1 MMDSKDLQINLLLA
15 VLKEIEAKYE
25 YLLKKTERLSN
36 EYKKHAYYDPLTGLY
51 NRYSFQLLLEL
62 KLKKASRKG
71 EKVAVIFMDMDDFKK
86 INDSL
91 GHTEGDKLLK
101 LVGKRL
107 SRLVRREDLLARL
120 GGDEF
125 IIAFSYQGGDEK
137 VVKLVKRIQKA
148 FKTPLKLNS
157 MTVYPKMSIGI
168 SIYPINGSNVSTL
181 LKKADMAMY
190 HVKERGK
197 GDYQFFSEDI
207 QEKVLMRIKIEEA
220 LKEGI
225 SSDELFL
232 VFQPR
237 ISLRD
242 MSLTG
247 AEVLLRWKSR
257 TFGDISPATFIPIA
271 EDSGMIYKL
280 GSWLAGKVRGAIADL
295 QRTYRKSLKFSIN
308 VSVKQLEKPD
318 FYEEFLSHFINSS
331 GRFNTSVEFEI
342 TETLLMQKFDE
353 INSNLRK
360 LKELGFGLLIDDF
373 GSGYS
378 SFARL
383 KLLPADG
390 VKIDL
395 ELIKDIDKDQKT
407 YEIVKAIISFSKVLG
422 LKTIAEGI
430 ERRKQLNILR
440 DIGCDEAQGFLISK
454 PLPAQDFIEILKKD
468 KIL

>member
-1 MMDSKDLQINLLLA
+1 MDPKDLQINLLLA

-25 YLLKKTERLSN
+25 YLLKKTERLSE

-62 KLKKASRKG
+62 KLRKATRKN
-71 EKVAVIFMDMDDFKK
+71 EKVAVVFMDLDDFKK

-91 GHTEGDKLLK
+91 GHTEGDKFLK
-101 LVGKRL
+101 LVGEKL
-107 SRLVRREDLLARL
+107 SKLIRKEDILARL

-125 IIAFSYQGGDEK
+125 IVAFSYNGGEEK
-137 VVKLVKRIQKA
+137 VVKLVERIHKA
-148 FKTPLKLNS
+148 FEKPLKLEG
-157 MTVYPKMSIGI
+157 MTVTPNVSIGI
-168 SIYPINGSNVSTL
+168 AVAPMNGNDVSTL

-197 GDYQFFSEDI
+197 GAYQFFSEEI
-207 QEKVLMRIKIEEA
+207 QQKVIKRVRIEEA
-220 LKEGI
+220 LREGI

-237 ISLRD
+237 VNIPDGSLA
-242 MSLTG
+242 G
-247 AEVLLRWKSR
+247 AEVLLRWKSK
-257 TFGDISPATFIPIA
+257 TFGDINPATFIPIA
-271 EDSGMIYKL
+271 EDTGMIYKL
-280 GSWLAGKVRGAIADL
+280 GSWLANKVKGVVEQLNKLSRRDL
-295 QRTYRKSLKFSIN
+295 RLSIN

-318 FYEEFLSHFINSS
+318 FYDEFLS
-331 GRFNTSVEFEI
+331 RFVRSDRKMNTAIEFEI
-342 TETLLMQKFDE
+342 TETLVMQKFDE
-353 INSNLRK
+353 INTNLKK
-360 LKELGFGLLIDDF
+360 LKDLGFGLLIDDF

-378 SFARL
+378 SFSRL

-395 ELIKDIDKDQKT
+395 ELIKDIDRDEKT
-407 YEIVKAIISFSKVLG
+407 YEIVKAIVSFSKVLG

-430 ERRKQLNILR
+430 ERESQLSILR
-440 DIGCDEAQGFLISK
+440 DMGCEEAQGFYISK
-454 PLPAQDFIEILKKD
+454 PLTEEEFIEVIERG

>member
-1 MMDSKDLQINLLLA
+1 MDPKDLQINLLLA

-25 YLLKKTERLSN
+25 YLLKKTERLSE

-62 KLKKASRKG
+62 KLRKATRKN
-71 EKVAVIFMDMDDFKK
+71 EKVAVVFMDLDDFKK

-91 GHTEGDKLLK
+91 GHTEGDKFLK
-101 LVGKRL
+101 LVGEKL
-107 SRLVRREDLLARL
+107 SKLIRKEDILARL

-125 IIAFSYQGGDEK
+125 IVAFSYNGGEEK
-137 VVKLVKRIQKA
+137 VVKLVERIHKA
-148 FKTPLKLNS
+148 FEKPLKLEG
-157 MTVYPKMSIGI
+157 MTVTPNVSIGI
-168 SIYPINGSNVSTL
+168 AVAPMNGNDVSTL

-197 GDYQFFSEDI
+197 GAYQFFSEEI
-207 QEKVLMRIKIEEA
+207 QQKVIKRVRIEEA
-220 LKEGI
+220 LREGI

-237 ISLRD
+237 VNIPDGSLA
-242 MSLTG
+242 G
-247 AEVLLRWKSR
+247 AEVLLRWKSK
-257 TFGDISPATFIPIA
+257 TFGDINPATFIPIA
-271 EDSGMIYKL
+271 EDTGMIYKL
-280 GSWLAGKVRGAIADL
+280 GSWLANKVKGVVEQLNKLSRRDL
-295 QRTYRKSLKFSIN
+295 RLSIN

-318 FYEEFLSHFINSS
+318 FYDEFLS
-331 GRFNTSVEFEI
+331 RFVRSDRKMNTAIEFEI
-342 TETLLMQKFDE
+342 TETLVMQKFDE
-353 INSNLRK
+353 INTNLKK
-360 LKELGFGLLIDDF
+360 LKDLGFGLLIDDF

-378 SFARL
+378 SFSRL

-395 ELIKDIDKDQKT
+395 ELIKDIDRDEKT
-407 YEIVKAIISFSKVLG
+407 YEIVKAIVSFSKVLG

-430 ERRKQLNILR
+430 ERGSQLSILR
-440 DIGCDEAQGFLISK
+440 DMGCEEAQGFYISK
-454 PLPAQDFIEILKKD
+454 PLTEEEFIEVIERG

>member
-1 MMDSKDLQINLLLA
+1 MDSKDLQINLLLA
-15 VLKEIEAKYE
+15 VLREIEAKYE

-62 KLKKASRKG
+62 KLKKAARKH
-71 EKVAVIFMDMDDFKK
+71 EKVAVVFMDMDDFKK
-86 INDSL
+86 VNDSL
-91 GHTEGDKLLK
+91 GHSEGDRFLK

-107 SRLVRREDLLARL
+107 SKIIRREDILARL

-125 IIAFSYQGGDEK
+125 IIAFSYHGGDEK
-137 VVKLVKRIQKA
+137 VVKLVERVQRA
-148 FKTPLKLNS
+148 FKAPFKLDG
-157 MTVYPKMSIGI
+157 MTIYPKMSIGI
-168 SIYPINGSNVSTL
+168 AIYPINGSDVSTL

-197 GDYQFFSEDI
+197 GDYQFFSEEI
-207 QEKVLMRIKIEEA
+207 QEKVLMRIRIEEA

-237 ISLRD
+237 INLKDLSLA
-242 MSLTG
+242 G
-247 AEVLLRWKSR
+247 AEILLRWKSK

-280 GSWLAGKVRGAIADL
+280 GSWLAGKVKGVIEEL
-295 QRTYRKSLKFSIN
+295 QKIYPAELKLSIN
-308 VSVKQLEKPD
+308 VSVKQLEKQD
-318 FYEEFLSHFINSS
+318 FYEEFLSHFIR
-331 GRFNTSVEFEI
+331 GGKRLNTSVEFEI
-342 TETLLMQKFDE
+342 TETLIMQKFDE
-353 INSNLRK
+353 INSNLKK

-378 SFARL
+378 SFSRL

-407 YEIVKAIISFSKVLG
+407 YEIVKAIISFAKVLG
-422 LKTIAEGI
+422 MKTIAEGI
-430 ERRKQLNILR
+430 ERRSQLDILR
-440 DIGCDEAQGFLISK
+440 DIGCDEAQGFYISK
-454 PLPAQDFIEILKKD
+454 PVTMEKFVDMLKKG